1 MRINKSDKMRLKN
14 FLYNMVD
21 RNKALINDEIAEEN
35 DIKDLEMFERIIAE
49 LEKDLIKSKRS

>member
-1 MRINKSDKMRLKN
+1 
-14 FLYNMVD
+14 MVD

-49 LEKDLIKSKRS
+49 LEKDLIKSKRG